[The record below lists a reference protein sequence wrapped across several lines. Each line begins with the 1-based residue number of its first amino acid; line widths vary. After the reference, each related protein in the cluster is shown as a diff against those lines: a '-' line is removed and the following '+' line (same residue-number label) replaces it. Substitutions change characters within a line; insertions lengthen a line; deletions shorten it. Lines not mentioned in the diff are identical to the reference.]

1 MVRSPALMYK
11 IGETVMPKPNLEL
24 PIAPTADTPQ
34 ADPTKTEIKSEIIQL
49 QTGTAQKTSARTES
63 NWSPA
68 LQNILEQ
75 PPASFPK
82 QLLMGGLI
90 FCLAFVSWAWL
101 GNIEEVGHA
110 QGRLVPQGEAYKI
123 NPLDSGKIMR
133 INVKEGDT
141 VKAGQVLVEL
151 DTQVDSSEVN
161 RLQQMVAG
169 YQEQLKQKQA
179 LIEKS
184 RQSAST
190 RSVLAKANLQ
200 IQSALI
206 DAAKSKAST
215 SQTLLAQMQTEKSAS
230 LARLNQL
237 KPLTGASNERLAQLH
252 SDVKAHQ
259 ERVARLKKLVA
270 DGALSKEY
278 LFNAEQELRASQAAI
293 TENKLQGNP
302 NTSDRLYEA
311 QQQGRERTSTITQQQ
326 GELKQSLVEIQSL
339 QAQLNQKIAES
350 NIDQLEA
357 QQRIQ
362 QLEVEKT
369 QLKSQIAETQTLLN
383 RARTQLVQKF
393 LYAPVTGVVS
403 SLNVRNVGEV
413 VQQGQTIAEVAPTT
427 APLVLSASL
436 PNSEAGFIK
445 PGMTVQVKLDAFP
458 YQDFGIVNGKV
469 LSISPDAKQDEK
481 QGLVYKVQIALDRN
495 YVTANGQPIQFK
507 PGQTAT
513 ADIIIRNRRI
523 ADVLLDPLKQLQ
535 KGGINL

>member
-1 MVRSPALMYK
+1 
-11 IGETVMPKPNLEL
+11 MPKPNLEL

-34 ADPTKTEIKSEIIQL
+34 AQPAKREIKSETTQL
-49 QTGTAQKTSARTES
+49 QTQTAGKSSAKTES

-68 LQNILEQ
+68 LQNVLEQ
-75 PPASFPK
+75 PPANFPR

-90 FCLAFVSWAWL
+90 FCLAFVGWAWL
-101 GNIEEVGHA
+101 GKIEEVGHA

-123 NPLDSGKIMR
+123 NPLDMGKIIR

-151 DTQVDSSEVN
+151 DTQIASTEVD
-161 RLQQMVAG
+161 RLKQMVAA
-169 YQEQLKQKQA
+169 YQDQLDQKQA

-184 RQSAST
+184 RQEANT
-190 RSVLAKANLQ
+190 RKVLAKANLQ
-200 IQSALI
+200 MQDALI
-206 DAAKSKAST
+206 GAARSKATT
-215 SQTLLAQMQTEKSAS
+215 SQELLAQMQTEKKAS
-230 LARLNQL
+230 QTRVDEL
-237 KPLTGASNERLAQLH
+237 KPLTGLSKERLAQLG
-252 SDVKAHQ
+252 SEMKAHQ
-259 ERVARLKKLVA
+259 ERVKRLKKLVA
-270 DGALSKEY
+270 DGALSREY

-293 TENKLQGNP
+293 TQNELQENV
-302 NTSDRLYEA
+302 NTDDRLYEA
-311 QQQGRERTSTITQQQ
+311 QKTQRDRTSTITQQQ

-350 NIDQLEA
+350 SIDQLEA

-393 LYAPVTGVVS
+393 LYAPVTGIVS

-445 PGMTVQVKLDAFP
+445 PGLAVQVKLDAFP
-458 YQDFGIVNGKV
+458 YQDFGIVTGKV
-469 LSISPDAKQDEK
+469 ISISPDAKQDEK
-481 QGLVYKVQIALDRN
+481 QGLVYKVQVVLDRN

-513 ADIIIRNRRI
+513 ADIIIRRRRI

-535 KGGINL
+535 KGGMNL

>member
-1 MVRSPALMYK
+1 
-11 IGETVMPKPNLEL
+11 MPKPNLQL

-34 ADPTKTEIKSEIIQL
+34 AQPAIREIKQQTVRQL
-49 QTGTAQKTSARTES
+49 QNRTTGKSSAKTES

-68 LQNILEQ
+68 LQNVLEQ
-75 PPASFPK
+75 PPAAFPR

-101 GNIEEVGHA
+101 GKIEEVGHA
-110 QGRLVPQGEAYKI
+110 RGRLVPQGEAYKI
-123 NPLDSGKIMR
+123 NPLDLGKIMR
-133 INVKEGDT
+133 INVKEGET

-151 DTQVDSSEVN
+151 DTQIASTEVD
-161 RLQQMVAG
+161 RLKQMVAG
-169 YQEQLKQKQA
+169 YQEQLNQKQA

-184 RQSAST
+184 RQEANI
-190 RSVLAKANLQ
+190 RRVLAQANLQ
-200 IQSALI
+200 MQDALI
-206 DAAKSKAST
+206 DAAKSKATT
-215 SQTLLAQMQTEKSAS
+215 SQELLAQLQTEKKAS
-230 LARLNQL
+230 QTRVNKL
-237 KPLTGASNERLAQLH
+237 KPLKGLSKERLAQLR
-252 SDVKAHQ
+252 SDMKAHQ

-270 DGALSKEY
+270 DGALSREY
-278 LFNAEQELRASQAAI
+278 LFNAQQELRASLAAI
-293 TENKLQGNP
+293 TQNELQENA
-302 NTSDRLYEA
+302 NTDDRVYEA
-311 QQQGRERTSTITQQQ
+311 QKSQRDRTSAITQQQ

-350 NIDQLEA
+350 NINQLEA

-369 QLKSQIAETQTLLN
+369 QLKSQISETQNLLN

-393 LYAPVTGVVS
+393 LYAPVNGVVS

-413 VQQGQTIAEVAPTT
+413 VQQGQTIAEVAPIT

-445 PGMTVQVKLDAFP
+445 PGMAVQVKLDAFP
-458 YQDFGIVNGKV
+458 YQDFGIVTGKV
-469 LSISPDAKQDEK
+469 TSISPDAKQDEQ
-481 QGLVYKVQIALDRN
+481 QGLVYKVEVAIDRN
-495 YVTANGQPIQFK
+495 SINANGQTIQFK

-513 ADIIIRNRRI
+513 ADIIIRRRRI

-535 KGGINL
+535 KGGIDL